1 MRNQN
6 LTPTTPTSVSPAA
19 IPAFA
24 PDLWLYQV
32 FSPLAV
38 AGGAKL
44 RRDIKDVE
52 QHIGRDRF
60 FAEAAARGYVVKEE
74 GRDFVLTLARKAI
87 RVMV

>member
-6 LTPTTPTSVSPAA
+6 LTPIPPSK

-44 RRDIKDVE
+44 TRPIADVE
-52 QHIGRDRF
+52 AHIGRARF
-60 FAEAAARGYVVKEE
+60 LEEAALRGYSVKED
-74 GRDFVLTLARKAI
+74 GCNFILTLERKAI
-87 RVMV
+87 RVMI